1 MSISISMDFDKY
13 TIKEIKE
20 MVSQGKVTND
30 EVVKFYNNPWW
41 DYEEDKE
48 DLSEYEHMGDL
59 CRNGKE
65 WSKCNC
71 C

>member
-1 MSISISMDFDKY
+1 MSSDQSRDDISNEEFGIDY
-13 TIKEIKE
+13 AQLGVNEKEW
-20 MVSQGKVTND
+20 VDD
-30 EVVKFYNNPWW
+30 ELDEAY
-41 DYEEDKE
+41 
-48 DLSEYEHMGDL
+48 LL

>member
-1 MSISISMDFDKY
+1 MEKITIMDIELIA
-13 TIKEIKE
+13 TIDEINQYRLGHVTKEGLKIALKE
-20 MVSQGKVTND
+20 LLK
-30 EVVKFYNNPWW
+30 K
-41 DYEEDKE
+41 
-48 DLSEYEHMGDL
+48 LEYEHMGDL

>member
-1 MSISISMDFDKY
+1 MDLSQDDISNMEF
-13 TIKEIKE
+13 
-20 MVSQGKVTND
+20 GL
-30 EVVKFYNNPWW
+30 
-41 DYEEDKE
+41 DYEQLGTREKE
-48 DLSEYEHMGDL
+48 WVDDEIDEAYSL

>member
-1 MSISISMDFDKY
+1 MEKITIMDIELIA
-13 TIKEIKE
+13 TIDEINQYRLGHVTKEGLKIALKE
-20 MVSQGKVTND
+20 LLEKLD
-30 EVVKFYNNPWW
+30 EK
-41 DYEEDKE
+41 